1 MWAAGC
7 GALFGRG
14 LDAADRCGGRKGRA
28 ATGSPFLASQG
39 EEDTEHTNENERQWE
54 QRKEKLGVDF
64 RKYLI
69 LGACDPKS
77 AHRALQAEDKIGVLL
92 PCNVIV
98 QETADAEVEI
108 AAMDPSAMMES
119 IDNRALSEIAQD
131 VRDRLAAA
139 LDKV

>member
-1 MWAAGC
+1 MTYYISKIVDLTFDEAVDAVTDSLMEQG
-7 GALFGRG
+7 FGI
-14 LDAADRCGGRKGRA
+14 L
-28 ATGSPFLASQG
+28 
-39 EEDTEHTNENERQWE
+39 TEIDVQAKF
-54 QRKEKLGVDF
+54 KEKLGLAF

-77 AHRALQAEDKIGVLL
+77 AYKALQAEDKIGVLL

-98 QETADAEVEI
+98 QETSAAQVEI

-119 IDNRALSEIAQD
+119 IANRALSELAKD

>member
-1 MWAAGC
+1 MTYYISKIVDLTFDEAVNAVTDSLMEQG
-7 GALFGRG
+7 FGI
-14 LDAADRCGGRKGRA
+14 L
-28 ATGSPFLASQG
+28 
-39 EEDTEHTNENERQWE
+39 TEIDVQAKL
-54 QRKEKLGVDF
+54 KEKLGVDF

-77 AHRALQAEDKIGVLL
+77 AHKALQAEDKIGVLL
-92 PCNVIV
+92 PCNVIL
-98 QETADAEVEI
+98 QERADAEVEI

>member
-1 MWAAGC
+1 MTYYISKIVDLTFDEAVNAVTDSLMEQG
-7 GALFGRG
+7 FGI
-14 LDAADRCGGRKGRA
+14 L
-28 ATGSPFLASQG
+28 
-39 EEDTEHTNENERQWE
+39 TEIDVQAKL
-54 QRKEKLGVDF
+54 KEKLGVDF

-77 AHRALQAEDKIGVLL
+77 AYKALQAEDKIGVLL
-92 PCNVIV
+92 PCNVIL

>member
-1 MWAAGC
+1 VTYYISKIVDLTFDEAVDAVTDSLMEQG
-7 GALFGRG
+7 FGI
-14 LDAADRCGGRKGRA
+14 L
-28 ATGSPFLASQG
+28 
-39 EEDTEHTNENERQWE
+39 TEIDVQAKF
-54 QRKEKLGVDF
+54 KEKLGLAF

-77 AHRALQAEDKIGVLL
+77 AYKALQAEDKIGVLL

-98 QETADAEVEI
+98 QETSAAQVEI

-119 IDNRALSEIAQD
+119 IDNRALSELAKD

>member
-1 MWAAGC
+1 MTYYISKIVDLTFDEAVNAVTDSLMEQG
-7 GALFGRG
+7 FGI
-14 LDAADRCGGRKGRA
+14 L
-28 ATGSPFLASQG
+28 
-39 EEDTEHTNENERQWE
+39 TEIDVQAKL
-54 QRKEKLGVDF
+54 KEKLGVDF

-77 AHRALQAEDKIGVLL
+77 AYKALQAEDKIGVLL

>member
-1 MWAAGC
+1 MTYYISKIVDLTFDEAVDAVTDSLMEQG
-7 GALFGRG
+7 FGI
-14 LDAADRCGGRKGRA
+14 L
-28 ATGSPFLASQG
+28 
-39 EEDTEHTNENERQWE
+39 TEIDVQAKF
-54 QRKEKLGVDF
+54 KEKLGLAF

-77 AHRALQAEDKIGVLL
+77 AYKALQAEDKIGVLL

-98 QETADAEVEI
+98 QETSAAQVEI
-108 AAMDPSAMMES
+108 AAMDPSTMMES
-119 IDNRALSEIAQD
+119 IDNRALSELAKD